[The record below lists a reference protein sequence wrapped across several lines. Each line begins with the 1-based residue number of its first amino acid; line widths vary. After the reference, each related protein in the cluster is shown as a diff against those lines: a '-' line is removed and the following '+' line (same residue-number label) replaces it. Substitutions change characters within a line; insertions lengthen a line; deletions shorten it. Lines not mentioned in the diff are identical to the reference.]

1 MANHRLR
8 GLLSFSFIGFC
19 FCVGIGIGVFMRFG
33 RMQILEAATTSP
45 AVNGINS
52 LDTPGSSDS
61 ILPSLKKQPAYTPQ
75 NITIQAVGDIIPGT
89 NYPNY
94 RLPKDKNQ
102 LFPQSVRKYLQRA
115 DLLFGNF
122 ESSLTD
128 HPYSS
133 KDITRGQVFA
143 FRSPPAYAKLFKN
156 VGFDVFNIANNHALD
171 FGTVGL
177 KDTVNH
183 LKSVGI
189 ETVGHKQQILV
200 LEVNDLTIAMLG
212 FAPYEFYNSIHNLEA
227 AEALVEKAKRK
238 ADIVVVSM
246 HAGAEGTGALRVQN
260 KTEFF
265 YGENRGNSIKF
276 ARKMIDVGA
285 DLVLGHG
292 PHVPRAM
299 EIYKDKLIAYSLGNF
314 LGYRT
319 LSTRAQTGYSMILEA
334 KISQE
339 GKLLGA
345 KIIPVH
351 LNSQGIPY
359 IDQNFRTVGLLRHLI
374 NQDFPQTPVKIDKK
388 GAIIIAN
395 ANE

>member
-1 MANHRLR
+1 MANHRFK

-33 RMQILEAATTSP
+33 RMQTLEAATKSQVLNP
-45 AVNGINS
+45 INS
-52 LDTPGSSDS
+52 LDTPESPDS
-61 ILPSLKKQPAYTPQ
+61 ISPSFKKEPVVVPRS
-75 NITIQAVGDIIPGT
+75 ITIQAVGDIIPGT

-102 LFPQSVRKYLQRA
+102 LFPQSVRTYLQRA

-122 ESSLTD
+122 ESSLTN
-128 HPYSS
+128 HRYSS
-133 KDITRGQVFA
+133 KDISRGQVFA

-171 FGTVGL
+171 FGMIGL

-189 ETVGHKQQILV
+189 ETVGHKNQILV
-200 LEVNDLTIAMLG
+200 LEVNNLTVAMLG

-227 AEALVEKAKRK
+227 AEALVKAAKKK
-238 ADIVVVSM
+238 ADILVISM

-319 LSTRAQTGYSMILEA
+319 LSTRAQTGYSMILETE
-334 KISQE
+334 INQE

-351 LNSQGIPY
+351 LNRQGIPY
-359 IDQNFRTVGLLRHLI
+359 IDQNFRTVGLLRYLI
-374 NQDFPQTPVKIDKK
+374 NKDFPQTPVKIDKK
-388 GAIIIAN
+388 GAIVIAD
-395 ANE
+395 ASE